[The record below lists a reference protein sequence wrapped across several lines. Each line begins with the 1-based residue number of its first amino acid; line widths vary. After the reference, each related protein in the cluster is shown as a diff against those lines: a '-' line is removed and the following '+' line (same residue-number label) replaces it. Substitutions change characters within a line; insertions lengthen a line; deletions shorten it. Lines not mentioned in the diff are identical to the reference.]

1 MKQIIPSVKGTRD
14 YYPEEM
20 AMRNWLYQTIREV
33 STSFGYQEWEAPMLE
48 TIDLYAAKSGD
59 ELVNKQAF
67 VFPDKGGEMLTLRPE
82 LTPSLARMVAQRQR
96 QLVFPIRWWSWGPFW
111 RYEQPARGRTREFF
125 QWNIDLIG
133 VNTPEADAELIAIA
147 ANFLKHV
154 GLSAN
159 QVVIQVNDRQL
170 INSELAMLGVRAEI
184 QSEILNLIDRMPK
197 MTTSEWDENALE
209 LGLTVKQLE
218 GIKVFLGD
226 KELWKKSKDLVRIF
240 TSLDIFGVSEYVH
253 YDPTTIR
260 GLLYYTS
267 TVFEAYAINSELK
280 RALLGGG
287 RYDNLMAQ
295 VGGDPLPAVGFA
307 MGDLAIGVFLES
319 LGLIPN
325 EIKNSPAEVMVTVF
339 DTELQTASMTFA
351 TELRLAGVKVICNS
365 EVQKLPKQF
374 KYADRIG
381 VQVAVVIGPEEAAK
395 SQVTIKDLSDG
406 MQQTITHG
414 EAVSEIKK
422 LLDRHRSL

>member
-351 TELRLAGVKVICNS
+351 TELRMAGVKVICNS